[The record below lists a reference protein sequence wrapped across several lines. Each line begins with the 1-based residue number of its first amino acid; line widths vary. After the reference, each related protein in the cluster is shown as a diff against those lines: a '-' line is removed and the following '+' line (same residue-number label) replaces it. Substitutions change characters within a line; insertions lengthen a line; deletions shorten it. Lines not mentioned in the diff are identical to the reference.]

1 MLKPTVYLAGPITGL
16 SYTGATDWRKLA
28 YTWLKAR
35 GIRGLDPMRGKQYLL
50 GETKISAKGYDETLL
65 SNEKAITT
73 RDRFDTQRA
82 DVIIMNLLGATKI
95 SAGTMIEMGWADSV
109 RTPVILVMEKN
120 GSNPH
125 DHAMVRSIAGY
136 WVESLEEAVDIAAS
150 ILG

>member
-1 MLKPTVYLAGPITGL
+1 MRKQTVYLAGPVTGL
-16 SYTGATDWRKLA
+16 SYKGATDWRKQA
-28 YTWLKAR
+28 TEWLSAR
-35 GIRGLDPMRGKQYLL
+35 GLRGLDPMRGKHYLL
-50 GETKISAKGYDETLL
+50 GETKLAAKGYEDTVL

-82 DVIIMNLLGATKI
+82 DVVIMNFLGATKI

-109 RTPVILVMEKN
+109 RTPIIVVMEKD

-125 DHAMVRSIAGY
+125 DHAMIRSIAGY
-136 WVESLEEAVDIAAS
+136 WVESLEEAVDVAAS